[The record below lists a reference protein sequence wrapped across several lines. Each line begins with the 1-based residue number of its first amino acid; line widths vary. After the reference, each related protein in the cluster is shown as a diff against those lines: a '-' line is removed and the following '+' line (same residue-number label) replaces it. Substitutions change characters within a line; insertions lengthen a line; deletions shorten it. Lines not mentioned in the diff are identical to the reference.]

1 MATGMLTESQLKEK
15 LATPRS
21 PPPIPQEPFTL
32 TKPFI
37 DTPFPY
43 PDCAR
48 PLTKKTPNGFGVST
62 SQISTSHL
70 GIRDKPV
77 NPHTKAFDAAA
88 AKQHATEIHY
98 PSLRSCHLQANY
110 PSTIV
115 KLDPSYPKT
124 QCPDPFLQKQK
135 PPFSP
140 ESFERTRPA
149 EAASRNDAYA
159 ASYNARGRNASKQH
173 ECHISWETRPVFHEA
188 PKPSPA
194 PWAGPLAPTRPEPK
208 QRPAPYAYDDGY

>member
-43 PDCAR
+43 PDCAL

-70 GIRDKPV
+70 GIRAKPV

-159 ASYNARGRNASKQH
+159 ASYNARGKNASKQH
-173 ECHISWETRPVFHEA
+173 ECHISWETRPVFREA

>member
-1 MATGMLTESQLKEK
+1 MLTESQLKEK

-21 PPPIPQEPFTL
+21 PPPIPKEPFTL

-37 DTPFPY
+37 DTPFAY

-77 NPHTKAFDAAA
+77 NPHTRAFDAAA

-115 KLDPSYPKT
+115 KLDPS
-124 QCPDPFLQKQK
+124 
-135 PPFSP
+135 
-140 ESFERTRPA
+140 
-149 EAASRNDAYA
+149 
-159 ASYNARGRNASKQH
+159 
-173 ECHISWETRPVFHEA
+173 
-188 PKPSPA
+188 
-194 PWAGPLAPTRPEPK
+194 
-208 QRPAPYAYDDGY
+208 